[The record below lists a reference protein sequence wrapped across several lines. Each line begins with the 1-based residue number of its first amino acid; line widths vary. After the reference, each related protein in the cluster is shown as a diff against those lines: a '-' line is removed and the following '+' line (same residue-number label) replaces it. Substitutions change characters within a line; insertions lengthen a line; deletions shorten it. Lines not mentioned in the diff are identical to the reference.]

1 MACPLTEK
9 WPKTRFFHC
18 FCLKNGQFEVFFLY
32 FPGFCGHNQVDR
44 KNSRPQP
51 QITEKTHMKHP
62 HYGFGGAFAF
72 AGLLTALTLGVIGS
86 CSLRA
91 VPVLVA
97 DIDDLDAKAQP
108 HFNEA
113 RRNIPAVVEKMTEI
127 GSTCKLCGLMVRDK
141 LTGSH
146 ETQDYLASVLEKPII
161 TPCRME
167 AEVYGCG
174 FKSDKFLNTLKAVN
188 ADYAEIEAYALG
200 GLALEAVFLKQTMAA
215 LTSTLGGIV
224 ARLSA
229 TFGSGAACAAADG
242 PFPFGD
248 AAAVILA
255 AGGTAW
261 SSYDLY
267 EARKHLPAELTALL
281 LSVIRDCQEACR
293 MEVLK

>member
-1 MACPLTEK
+1 
-9 WPKTRFFHC
+9 
-18 FCLKNGQFEVFFLY
+18 
-32 FPGFCGHNQVDR
+32 
-44 KNSRPQP
+44 
-51 QITEKTHMKHP
+51 MKHP
-62 HYGFGGAFAF
+62 HFPFGGAFVF
-72 AGLLTALTLGVIGS
+72 AGLLAALSLGILGS

-108 HFNEA
+108 HFDEA
-113 RRNIPAVVEKMTEI
+113 RRNIPNVVEKMTEI
-127 GSTCKLCGLMVRDK
+127 GATCRLCGLMVRDK
-141 LTGSH
+141 LTGTH
-146 ETQDYLASVLEKPII
+146 ETQKYLASVLEKPII
-161 TPCRME
+161 TPCRRG

-174 FKSDKFLNTLKAVN
+174 FDRAGFLDNLKAVN
-188 ADYAEIEAYALG
+188 ANYAEIEAYALG
-200 GLALEAVFLKQTMAA
+200 GLAIEAIFLKQTIAA
-215 LTSTLGGIV
+215 LTSTLGSIV

-248 AAAVILA
+248 AVAVVLA

-281 LSVIRDCQEACR
+281 KQVISDCQEACR
-293 MEVLK
+293 KGAPR